1 MIWIISQDVALSIFF
16 KNKKWVLR
24 SKSSKRFILTVFL
37 VRQRWRARWKKKI
50 LFVRVNWDL
59 LFVQTTKLFF
69 FEWVTICYGHISFF
83 SVELRIV
90 QTNFLLV
97 WTNKVFLQTN
107 KSFFGWIGYS
117 LERITICADK

>member
-24 SKSSKRFILTVFL
+24 SKSSKWFILTVFL
-37 VRQRWRARWKKKI
+37 VRQRWRARWKKKSY
-50 LFVRVNWDL
+50 L
-59 LFVQTTKLFF
+59 LGWIGICYSFRQQSYFF
-69 FEWVTICYGHISFF
+69 FEWVTICYGHIIFF